1 MLLSK
6 SCEYG
11 LRASLFLVAH
21 QNGKYISI
29 REMSDKLDISFH
41 FLTKTL
47 QQLTGAGLMESHKGP
62 KGGVRL
68 IEGGSEITLFEIVI
82 AIDGQKTFTEC
93 VLGLPECGKKKPC
106 PLHDIWEDTRDHILN
121 MLQTTTLNELAE
133 KGKAGNLRITADG
146 EFIWG

>member
-21 QNGKYISI
+21 HNGKYISI
-29 REMSDKLDISFH
+29 REMSDKLNISFH

-62 KGGVRL
+62 NGGVRL
-68 IEGGSEITLFEIVI
+68 VKDGTDITLFEIVN
-82 AIDGQKTFTEC
+82 AIDGQKAFTEC
-93 VLGLPECGKKKPC
+93 ILGLPGCGNKKPC
-106 PLHDIWEDTRDHILN
+106 PLHDNWKETRQHILK
-121 MLQTTTLNELAE
+121 MLQNTTLKELTD
-133 KGKAGNLRITADG
+133 KGKAGNLRITTDG
-146 EFIWG
+146 EFVWD